1 MATVVTNTAEE
12 IIFCNSA
19 VDKKKEDIPTL
30 KAIAGD
36 WETDTGLEAGVVFET
51 YGAQFPILT
60 AADARKLSKWLARA
74 ADLLEDVKPQKKK
87 GNSKPRYETDDDD
100 DNYGLRFKS

>member
-1 MATVVTNTAEE
+1 MATVLTNTPDE
-12 IIFCNSA
+12 IVFCNSA
-19 VDKKKEDIPTL
+19 VEKKKEEVPTL
-30 KAIAGD
+30 KVVAGD
-36 WETDTGLEAGVVFET
+36 WEVGTSLEAGVVFEV

-60 AADARKLSKWLARA
+60 ATDARKLAKWLTRA

-87 GNSKPRYETDDDD
+87 GSTKPRYDTDDED